1 MENIIAIIYAIIG
14 CLYLIYIWH
23 SYQKKVY
30 NELIE
35 LGTLDSNM
43 LSMYWLFM
51 ILFWPVD
58 LIVKIIRKYLV

>member
-1 MENIIAIIYAIIG
+1 MENIITIIYVIIG
-14 CLYLIYIWH
+14 CLYSVYIWR

-43 LSMYWLFM
+43 LSIYWMFM

-58 LIVKIIRKYLV
+58 LIAKIIRKYLV

>member
-1 MENIIAIIYAIIG
+1 MENIITIIYVIIG
-14 CLYLIYIWH
+14 CLYSVYIWR

-43 LSMYWLFM
+43 LSIYWMFM